1 MRNSITNLDVKTNDL
16 TWIQKMVAG
25 PENIDGLEW
34 VDEDELTG
42 EEITDIRQL
51 EAFGVTEQSLKKA
64 RCRSLPFFLSQEE
77 NKWQN
82 QREKQLHRL

>member
-16 TWIQKMVAG
+16 TWIQKMFAG

-42 EEITDIRQL
+42 E
-51 EAFGVTEQSLKKA
+51 
-64 RCRSLPFFLSQEE
+64 
-77 NKWQN
+77 
-82 QREKQLHRL
+82 

>member
-1 MRNSITNLDVKTNDL
+1 MRNSITNWDVKTNDL

-51 EAFGVTEQSLKKA
+51 ESFGVTEQSLKKFKK
-64 RCRSLPFFLSQEE
+64 S
-77 NKWQN
+77 NM
-82 QREKQLHRL
+82 

>member
-51 EAFGVTEQSLKKA
+51 EAFGVTEQSI
-64 RCRSLPFFLSQEE
+64 
-77 NKWQN
+77 
-82 QREKQLHRL
+82 EKI

>member
-1 MRNSITNLDVKTNDL
+1 MRNSITNWDVKTNDL

-51 EAFGVTEQSLKKA
+51 EVFGVTEQSLKKFKK
-64 RCRSLPFFLSQEE
+64 S
-77 NKWQN
+77 NM
-82 QREKQLHRL
+82 

>member
-1 MRNSITNLDVKTNDL
+1 MRNSITNWDVKTNDL

-51 EAFGVTEQSLKKA
+51 EAFGVTEQLLKK
-64 RCRSLPFFLSQEE
+64 FKKT
-77 NKWQN
+77 NM
-82 QREKQLHRL
+82 

>member
-1 MRNSITNLDVKTNDL
+1 MKKTILLYFRYLKYREAGGKMRNSITNWDVKTNDL

-51 EAFGVTEQSLKKA
+51 EAFGVTEQSLKKFKK
-64 RCRSLPFFLSQEE
+64 S
-77 NKWQN
+77 NM
-82 QREKQLHRL
+82 

>member
-1 MRNSITNLDVKTNDL
+1 MRNSITNWDVKTNDL

-34 VDEDELTG
+34 VDELTG

-51 EAFGVTEQSLKKA
+51 EAFGVTEQSLKKFKE
-64 RCRSLPFFLSQEE
+64 S
-77 NKWQN
+77 NM
-82 QREKQLHRL
+82 

>member
-1 MRNSITNLDVKTNDL
+1 MRNSITNWDVKTNDL

-51 EAFGVTEQSLKKA
+51 EAFGVIEQSLKKFKK
-64 RCRSLPFFLSQEE
+64 S
-77 NKWQN
+77 NM
-82 QREKQLHRL
+82 

>member
-1 MRNSITNLDVKTNDL
+1 MRNSITNWDVKTNDL

-51 EAFGVTEQSLKKA
+51 EEFGVTDQSLKK
-64 RCRSLPFFLSQEE
+64 FKKT
-77 NKWQN
+77 NM
-82 QREKQLHRL
+82 

>member
-1 MRNSITNLDVKTNDL
+1 MRNSITNWDVKTNDL

-51 EAFGVTEQSLKKA
+51 EAIGVTEQSLKKFKK
-64 RCRSLPFFLSQEE
+64 S
-77 NKWQN
+77 NM
-82 QREKQLHRL
+82 

>member
-1 MRNSITNLDVKTNDL
+1 MKKTILLYFRYLKYREAGGKNSITNWDVKTNDL

-51 EAFGVTEQSLKKA
+51 EAFGVTEQSLKKFKK
-64 RCRSLPFFLSQEE
+64 S
-77 NKWQN
+77 NM
-82 QREKQLHRL
+82 

>member
-1 MRNSITNLDVKTNDL
+1 MRNSITNWDVKTNDL

-51 EAFGVTEQSLKKA
+51 EAFGVTEQSLKKF
-64 RCRSLPFFLSQEE
+64 PDGQ
-77 NKWQN
+77 
-82 QREKQLHRL
+82 

>member
-1 MRNSITNLDVKTNDL
+1 MRNSITNWDVKTNDL

-25 PENIDGLEW
+25 IDGLEW

-51 EAFGVTEQSLKKA
+51 EAFGVTDQSLKK
-64 RCRSLPFFLSQEE
+64 FKKT
-77 NKWQN
+77 NI
-82 QREKQLHRL
+82 